1 MLYVRHLV
9 LALMLGAAVAGCS
22 SDGGDK
28 DTSGTAAEDSVT
40 VAISAAEGGEVK
52 LGKAALNI
60 PAGALAEDLEVTL
73 DAKKPASSLPD
84 QGSLKG
90 LSYDFG
96 PDGTTFEK
104 PVELTLPLVG
114 TPGDGEQAVISWYDE
129 AAKAWQD
136 LPATVSGGV
145 ITAEVEHFTLF
156 IVRFK
161 GVAVGAFDC
170 GFTACSGEGIEG
182 TWAMAGA
189 CIDTGK
195 DENPF
200 AKIEGCQDAI
210 FDVGVDASGEV
221 TFEAGTFT
229 YDWTFTGMLNLEI
242 SSACLTAVGQG
253 ATCEEW
259 KLDDQVNCAT
269 TKSGSCSCT
278 GPAGDPSV
286 SAGTGTYTV
295 DGSTISF
302 MEEGDTEPDVQEIC
316 VKGDEAKVHS
326 VKTELDT
333 DTGMEVTETT
343 TWVVTRK

>member
-9 LALMLGAAVAGCS
+9 LALMLGAAVGCS
-22 SDGGDK
+22 SDSDDK
-28 DTSGTAAEDSVT
+28 DTSGAAAEDSVT

-52 LGKAALNI
+52 LGKAALSI

-73 DAKKPASSLPD
+73 DAKKPAASLPD

-129 AAKAWQD
+129 AAEAWQD

-156 IVRFK
+156 IVRFT
-161 GVAVGAFDC
+161 GVASGAFDC
-170 GFTACSGEGIEG
+170 GFTPCSGEGIEG
-182 TWAMAGA
+182 TWSMAGA

-195 DENPF
+195 NDNPF
-200 AKIEGCQDAI
+200 GEVPGCQDAV
-210 FDVGVDASGEV
+210 FDVGVDATGEI
-221 TFEAGTFT
+221 TFEDGTFT
-229 YDWTFTGMLNLEI
+229 YNWQITGILNVEI
-242 SSACLTAVGQG
+242 NSTCLAAVGQG
-253 ATCEEW
+253 AACEDW
-259 KLDDQVNCAT
+259 KPGEKVVCVSKGDA
-269 TKSGSCSCT
+269 CSCE
-278 GPAGDPSV
+278 GPAGDPDTSM
-286 SAGTGTYTV
+286 GTGTYTV

-302 MEEGDTEPDVQEIC
+302 LDEGDTEPDVQEIC
-316 VKGDEAKVHS
+316 VKGDEAKIHNVE
-326 VKTELDT
+326 TELDE

-343 TWVVTRK
+343 TFVLTRQ

>member
-9 LALMLGAAVAGCS
+9 LALMLGAAVGCS
-22 SDGGDK
+22 SDSDDK
-28 DTSGTAAEDSVT
+28 DTSGAAAEDSVT

-52 LGKAALNI
+52 LGKAALSI

-73 DAKKPASSLPD
+73 EAKKPATSLPD

-161 GVAVGAFDC
+161 GVAAGAFDC
-170 GFTACSGEGIEG
+170 GFTACSGAGIEG
-182 TWAMAGA
+182 TWSMAGA

-195 DENPF
+195 NDNPF
-200 AKIEGCQDAI
+200 AEIAGCEDAI
-210 FDVGVDASGEV
+210 FDVGVDAEGEI
-221 TFEAGTFT
+221 TFDAGTFT
-229 YDWTFTGMLNLEI
+229 YAWTFTGMLNLEI

-259 KLDDQVNCAT
+259 KLDEQVVCVS
-269 TKSGSCSCT
+269 KGDSCSCT
-278 GPAGDPSV
+278 GPAGDPSE
-286 SAGTGTYTV
+286 SMGTGTYTV
-295 DGSTISF
+295 DGTTISF
-302 MEEGDTEPDVQEIC
+302 TEEGDTEPDVQEIC
-316 VKGDEAKVHS
+316 VKGDEAKIHDVS
-326 VKTELDT
+326 TELD
-333 DTGMEVTETT
+333 DETGMEVTETT
-343 TWVVTRK
+343 TFVITRK